1 MKNLFEEDRA
11 KGDGRPKVG
20 TESSEVVT
28 VVVQQLRLLA
38 SSAGDIG
45 SIPDRAAEMPH
56 GAQRCPKKSSDETG
70 LGGRA
75 AKRAGKSVWYLGD
88 DSIGE
93 SFIQQIF

>member
-11 KGDGRPKVG
+11 KGDGRPKLG

-56 GAQRCPKKSSDETG
+56 GA
-70 LGGRA
+70 
-75 AKRAGKSVWYLGD
+75 
-88 DSIGE
+88 
-93 SFIQQIF
+93 